1 MKKLFLNLVQL
12 LFILS
17 FSESRDLYVSKGHN
31 YETDSYLLFD
41 EFNDTLDTPGRY
53 ANAKHAQ
60 YYPACDAVDLGENGP
75 ILGAKFT
82 QEAWISRA
90 RDNFL
95 NGKKLQLIMGH
106 NHVDA
111 IGSDTDSPARAAA
124 LPAGGGSAV
133 SNPNCSSN
141 CQEAPNIKLYW
152 SKGIVYG
159 FGAGDSR
166 IVVEAVSYTHLTL
179 PTKA

>member
-31 YETDSYLLFD
+31 YETDSCLLFD

-75 ILGAKFT
+75 ILGTNFT

-111 IGSDTDSPARAAA
+111 IGSDGDSPARAAA
-124 LPAGGGSAV
+124 LPAGGGI
-133 SNPNCSSN
+133 
-141 CQEAPNIKLYW
+141 QEAPNIKLYW

-166 IVVEAVSYTHLTL
+166 IVVEVDDSLITSSRTR
-179 PTKA
+179 

>member
-1 MKKLFLNLVQL
+1 MKKLFLNLVKL

-75 ILGAKFT
+75 ILGTNFT

-95 NGKKLQLIMGH
+95 NGKKLQLIMGY

-111 IGSDTDSPARAAA
+111 IGSDGDSPARAAA
-124 LPAGGGSAV
+124 LPAGGGQLFLILIVHLIVKKRPTLSFTGV
-133 SNPNCSSN
+133 KGLCMDLGQEIPESS
-141 CQEAPNIKLYW
+141 
-152 SKGIVYG
+152 
-159 FGAGDSR
+159 
-166 IVVEAVSYTHLTL
+166 
-179 PTKA
+179 